1 MSVQKF
7 HGTINTD
14 GVKDERGIET
24 PSLSATGEVSG
35 QTGVFTES
43 VSAPAFTGDLTGNV
57 TGDLTGNVTGD
68 LTGTAARATADAEGN
83 VIPTTYATKEE
94 LAEETSARETAES
107 NLSKG
112 ITDEATARAA
122 AIEDIVDGTTI
133 VGKAT
138 ADGNGNNISSTY
150 ATQTALT
157 SGLAGKANTSGSYPS
172 LSVGTATNATNA
184 TYASNINTAAVSSS
198 PWSNSSV
205 FLSSRTIN
213 TANPHN
219 NDRMWAMSRLLGWP
233 PSSNSDDLLFVSAMY
248 VSGTGS
254 EGGRC
259 VTGSVIVDPPT
270 RTLTILTD
278 TDKGFRWN
286 FTEEADTPLKFT
298 VFGEAQLP
306 TLPAQITITVLGFS
320 EA

>member
-14 GVKDERGIET
+14 GIKDERGIET
-24 PSLSATGEVSG
+24 PSLSATGEVAG

-43 VSAPAFTGDLTGNV
+43 VTAPAFS
-57 TGDLTGNVTGD
+57 GDLTGNVTGD
-68 LTGTAARATADAEGN
+68 LTGTAAKATADAEGN

-94 LAEETSARETAES
+94 LAEETSAREAADNALQQNINSEASARESADTA
-107 NLSKG
+107 LG
-112 ITDEATARAA
+112 GRID
-122 AIEDIVDGTTI
+122 DIVDGTTV

-150 ATQTALT
+150 ATQTALS

-184 TYASNINTAAVSSS
+184 TNAANINTEAESSS

-213 TANPHN
+213 TDTPTN
-219 NDRMWAMSRLLGWP
+219 NDRLWASSRLLGWSTP
-233 PSSNSDDLLFVSAMY
+233 SNSNGLLFVSAMY
-248 VSGTGS
+248 VSGTGA
-254 EGGRC
+254 EEGRC
-259 VTGSVIVDPPT
+259 VTGSVIVDPSTPM
-270 RTLTILTD
+270 LTILTGA
-278 TDKGFRWN
+278 DKGFSWN
-286 FTEEADTPLKFT
+286 FTAKGAATPLKFT
-298 VFGEAQLP
+298 AFGGA
-306 TLPAQITITVLGFS
+306 TLPAEVTITVLGFL

>member
-7 HGTINTD
+7 LGTIETD

-35 QTGVFTES
+35 KTGVFSES
-43 VSAPAFTGDLTGNV
+43 VTAPSLSGNLTGNV
-57 TGDLTGNVTGD
+57 TGDVTGD
-68 LTGTAARATADAEGN
+68 ITGTAAKATADAEGN
-83 VIPTTYATKEE
+83 VIPTTYATKEA
-94 LAEETSARETAES
+94 LAEETSARQAADET
-107 NLSKG
+107 LSKG
-112 ITDEATARAA
+112 ITAEATARSA
-122 AIEDIVDGTTI
+122 AIEDIVDGTTV

-138 ADGNGNNISSTY
+138 ADAEGNVIPETY
-150 ATQTALT
+150 ATKAALAE
-157 SGLAGKANTSGSYPS
+157 GLAGKANTSGSYPS

-184 TYASNINTAAVSSS
+184 TNINTEAGSSS

-213 TANPHN
+213 TDTPTN
-219 NDRMWAMSRLLGWP
+219 NDRIWAMSRLLGWA
-233 PSSNSDDLLFVSAMY
+233 PSSNSNGLLFVSAMY
-248 VSGTGS
+248 FSGEGT

-270 RTLTILTD
+270 RTLTILTGI
-278 TDKGFRWN
+278 DKGFDWN
-286 FTEEADTPLKFT
+286 FTEDATTPLKFT
-298 VFGEAQLP
+298 AFGGA
-306 TLPAQITITVLGFS
+306 TLPAEVTITVLGFL